1 MHRTQSPSATAALA
15 TLLVAVSILSAA
27 EDRRRYDAGPMTADD
42 FRGEAP
48 DTVIAAAKTSTQFL
62 FDFKY
67 RYKSN
72 AKNTTVTLDSIT
84 IDAFVRRDQSWNRDP
99 TNKTLLD
106 HEQGHADI
114 AQIHCL
120 RAKLEFRKK
129 LTKGP
134 NISATASSLKAAIA
148 ALDREVRKEMAEVE
162 QANREDDAE
171 YDRETRSGLGPKQAE
186 WRRVQVETIKQLETE
201 LGKKR

>member
-1 MHRTQSPSATAALA
+1 MHRSPWALAVLA
-15 TLLVAVSILSAA
+15 TLFLAVSMLSAA
-27 EDRRRYDAGPMTADD
+27 EDRRHYDAGPLTADD
-42 FRGEAP
+42 FRGEPPERA
-48 DTVIAAAKTSTQFL
+48 VAAAKTSTQFV

-84 IDAFVRRDQSWNRDP
+84 IDAYIRRDQSWNRDP
-99 TNKTLLD
+99 TNKSLLD

-120 RAKLEFRKK
+120 RARLEFRKK
-129 LTKGP
+129 LIKGP
-134 NISATASSLKAAIA
+134 NISVTASSLKEAIA
-148 ALDREVRKEMAEVE
+148 ALDREVRKEMAAVE
-162 QANREDDAE
+162 QANRDADAE

-186 WRRVQVETIKQLETE
+186 WRRVQIETIQQLETQ
-201 LGKKR
+201 LGKKK